1 MCDEKTLRS
10 LEVGKQ
16 PDLVV
21 LDRDYMTVP
30 AAGMR
35 RIKPTAAGP
44 WQASVFAVAGGRAF
58 VSVLLLAPLQ
68 ESPRYLSLRGPRN
81 RLRDLFMEGRAAGTA
96 LLWATFIGVSF
107 TVSFFT
113 NWLTVILTHAG
124 KSSSVGIDAIA
135 VYSAGAMPGGLVLPV
150 FTRWWHTNNVLLGS
164 IVAAVASC
172 ICMGFVLPFVY
183 NSW

>member
-68 ESPRYLSLRGPRN
+68 ETPRYLSLRGPRN

-135 VYSAGAMPGGLVLPV
+135 VYSASAMPGGLVLPV